1 MIIYITTNLI
11 NGKIYIG
18 KDKHNNQKYYGS
30 GLLLKEAIK
39 KYGIEN
45 FKKEILE
52 YCVSETE
59 LNDKEKF
66 WINHYQ
72 SFQRD
77 IGYNLTLGG
86 DGGLT
91 VLDEDERKIIYQNI
105 KNTNLLLSEEE
116 LSFKYGKNKG
126 KKMGPLSDQTKMKIS
141 EKNKGEKNGMYGL
154 IPWNKGGNCYTE
166 EQLKNF
172 SESHIGQVPWNKGV
186 PATEESKKNQSM
198 KMTGRK
204 MSQETKNKLSE
215 SLKNSEKKKQSDL
228 TKKGTTG
235 PNKGKKC
242 SEETKLKISQTLKGK
257 SNSTKGTIWIQNKES
272 MKFKRVSV
280 EKIEEYLSNGWITKS
295 PRNKDLIN

>member
-18 KDKHNNQKYYGS
+18 KDKHNNKKYYGS

-91 VLDEDERKIIYQNI
+91 VLHENERKLIYQNI
-105 KNTNLLLSEEE
+105 KNNNLLLSEEE

-126 KKMGPLSDQTKMKIS
+126 KKRFIFLQLI
-141 EKNKGEKNGMYGL
+141 GE
-154 IPWNKGGNCYTE
+154 
-166 EQLKNF
+166 
-172 SESHIGQVPWNKGV
+172 
-186 PATEESKKNQSM
+186 
-198 KMTGRK
+198 
-204 MSQETKNKLSE
+204 
-215 SLKNSEKKKQSDL
+215 
-228 TKKGTTG
+228 
-235 PNKGKKC
+235 
-242 SEETKLKISQTLKGK
+242 
-257 SNSTKGTIWIQNKES
+257 
-272 MKFKRVSV
+272 
-280 EKIEEYLSNGWITKS
+280 
-295 PRNKDLIN
+295 